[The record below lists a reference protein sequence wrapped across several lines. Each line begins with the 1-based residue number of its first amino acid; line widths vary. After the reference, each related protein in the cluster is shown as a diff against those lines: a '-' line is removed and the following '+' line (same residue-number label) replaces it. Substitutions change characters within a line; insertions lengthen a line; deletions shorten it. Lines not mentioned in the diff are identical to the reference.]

1 MKKLL
6 FCVLFSFTS
15 LIFAQQTSPVT
26 SLTTFFEGFHARDSI
41 KIKSV
46 LAPYALLFRTSN
58 SKDGTPSRSE
68 MKISS
73 FIKAVTTRP
82 DTPVWLEQLGT
93 PIVNQHQNLA
103 LVWVPF
109 QFFRDEVI
117 SHCGYNSFTMF
128 WNGNKW
134 LITSI
139 SDTGT
144 TDCETIK

>member
-46 LAPYALLFRTSN
+46 LAPYAQLYRTSN
-58 SKDGTPSRSE
+58 SKDGTPSRVE

-82 DTPVWLEQLGT
+82 NSPVWLEQLGT
-93 PIVNQHQNLA
+93 P
-103 LVWVPF
+103 
-109 QFFRDEVI
+109 
-117 SHCGYNSFTMF
+117 SGYNSFNMF
-128 WNGNKW
+128 WNRNKW
-134 LITSI
+134 PITPV

-144 TDCETIK
+144 TDF

>member
-41 KIKSV
+41 KIKSA
-46 LAPYALLFRTSN
+46 LAPDAQLFRTSN
-58 SKDGTPSRSE
+58 SKDDTPSRVE

-82 DTPVWLEQLGT
+82 DSPVWLEQLGT
-93 PIVNQHQNLA
+93 PKFSTCFGFH
-103 LVWVPF
+103 F
-109 QFFRDEVI
+109 SFFRDEVI
-117 SHCGYNSFTMF
+117 SHCGYNSFNMF

-134 LITSI
+134 PITPI

-144 TDCETIK
+144 TDF